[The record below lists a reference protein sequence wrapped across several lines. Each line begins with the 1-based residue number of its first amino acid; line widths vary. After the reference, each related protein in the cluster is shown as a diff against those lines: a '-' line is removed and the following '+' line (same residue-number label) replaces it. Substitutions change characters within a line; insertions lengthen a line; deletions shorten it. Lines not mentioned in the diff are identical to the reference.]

1 MQAGLNTLDFK
12 SVDSDGHRFLDEIH
26 GNNQTL
32 VVPDFRENAFE
43 AFQSP
48 AANSDPF
55 ADTKE
60 FVRHRRNAMRN
71 NRMKTIDL
79 LARNWRSAPG
89 SPDKLDDAGSLKNLQ
104 ARFRGGEQPDK
115 QILREQG

>member
-55 ADTKE
+55 AHTKE
-60 FVRHRRNAMRN
+60 FVRHGLHALEH
-71 NRMKTIDL
+71 NRVKALDL
-79 LARNWRSAPG
+79 LAWNWRSA
-89 SPDKLDDAGSLKNLQ
+89 SC
-104 ARFRGGEQPDK
+104 
-115 QILREQG
+115 